1 VIDDDDFENGYFIE
15 RAIKNRRGGRTQ
27 GNGEGENE

>member
-1 VIDDDDFENGYFIE
+1 MIDDNYFKNGYFIE

-27 GNGEGENE
+27 SSGEGENE